1 MDNPADLGSRGVW
14 ASELRRSEPWWEG
27 PKWLSG
33 PADGWPATRI
43 AKTPE
48 SEEEEKR
55 TVIMAVQVREQR
67 DISAV
72 IEVERFSGL
81 LNLIKVTAWVRRFI
95 HNARAM
101 SKGLQKL
108 SGRLAREELGAAEKD
123 WIKSAQMKLKNQ
135 DNFDQLVSKLGLIEE
150 AELLRCKGRLCN
162 SDLGV
167 EASKP
172 VIIPRHHKLTDL
184 IVLDCHRKVHHSG
197 VRATLAELRSRF
209 WVPKGRQVV
218 KGLLGKCVACKKQE
232 GRAYKAPQ
240 VADLPGF
247 RVKQAEPFSKVGID
261 FAGPLYFKKGAGNM
275 EKAYVAL
282 FSCCV
287 TRALHLDLV
296 RDLKAPTFR
305 RCLRRFAARRGSPSL
320 VVSDNGKTFK
330 ATEKAVKEL
339 YNHPEVRAYLEAN
352 RMNWRF
358 NLERAPW
365 WGGFFERMVG
375 CVKRCLK
382 KTLGTAR
389 LSYDEMLTALIEVE
403 STLNN
408 RPLTYNYEEPE
419 EEPLTPSHL
428 IYGRRINTM
437 PDEVVESADDRQI
450 DHNARFRYLSVKLAH
465 FWNRWRRE
473 YLADLREYHNN
484 KSGSGGRSVEIGDVV
499 IVSEEESRR
508 NKWKMGVVESLVR
521 GRDDVVRGA
530 VVRVAKGGK
539 TVRLSRP
546 VQKLHP
552 IEVKASN
559 ETQEAVMPEPQPQR
573 PTAAIRER
581 RAAAVAARN
590 QIAIGA
596 MLDS

>member
-1 MDNPADLGSRGVW
+1 
-14 ASELRRSEPWWEG
+14 
-27 PKWLSG
+27 
-33 PADGWPATRI
+33 
-43 AKTPE
+43 
-48 SEEEEKR
+48 
-55 TVIMAVQVREQR
+55 
-67 DISAV
+67 
-72 IEVERFSGL
+72 
-81 LNLIKVTAWVRRFI
+81 
-95 HNARAM
+95 
-101 SKGLQKL
+101 
-108 SGRLAREELGAAEKD
+108 
-123 WIKSAQMKLKNQ
+123 
-135 DNFDQLVSKLGLIEE
+135 
-150 AELLRCKGRLCN
+150 
-162 SDLGV
+162 
-167 EASKP
+167 
-172 VIIPRHHKLTDL
+172 
-184 IVLDCHRKVHHSG
+184 
-197 VRATLAELRSRF
+197 
-209 WVPKGRQVV
+209 
-218 KGLLGKCVACKKQE
+218 
-232 GRAYKAPQ
+232 
-240 VADLPGF
+240 
-247 RVKQAEPFSKVGID
+247 
-261 FAGPLYFKKGAGNM
+261 M

-375 CVKRCLK
+375 SVKRCLK

-437 PDEVVESADDRQI
+437 PDEVVESADERQI
-450 DHNARFRYLSVKLAH
+450 DHDARFRYLSVKLAH

-484 KSGSGGRSVEIGDVV
+484 KGGSGGQSVEML
-499 IVSEEESRR
+499 SLCRKRSRGGISGR
-508 NKWKMGVVESLVR
+508 WEWLRVWCVGEMMWSGVR
-521 GRDDVVRGA
+521 
-530 VVRVAKGGK
+530 
-539 TVRLSRP
+539 
-546 VQKLHP
+546 
-552 IEVKASN
+552 
-559 ETQEAVMPEPQPQR
+559 
-573 PTAAIRER
+573 
-581 RAAAVAARN
+581 
-590 QIAIGA
+590 
-596 MLDS
+596 